1 VPQRV
6 SRYRFPGSDFEL
18 KLKPPSYLVLGMLRL
33 GAKSGYAIKK
43 ATDISTR
50 VFFPISLA
58 QVYPELARLEEAGLV
73 TRREDPHKN
82 RARSAYDLTAEGEE
96 ALLAWLRSERFP
108 PTQSRDEGL
117 LRLFFADALP
127 QEEQVDYM
135 RRMRDRARAA
145 ERWMKTE
152 VHPAAEALERTG
164 FRHPHTVAR
173 LGADIYGFVA
183 DWLDRNASE
192 LEREGSDRQSSS
204 RTRAKPMEGIW
215 REHGRSG

>member
-1 VPQRV
+1 M
-6 SRYRFPGSDFEL
+6 
-18 KLKPPSYLVLGMLRL
+18 KLRPPSYLVLGMLRL

-58 QVYPELARLEEAGLV
+58 QVYPELARLEDDGLV
-73 TRREDPHKN
+73 TRREDPHKK
-82 RARSAYDLTAEGEE
+82 RARSAYELTPEGEE

-108 PTQSRDEGL
+108 PTRSRDEGL

-127 QEEQVDYM
+127 EEEQVTYL

-145 ERWMKTE
+145 EHWMHTE
-152 VHPAAEALERTG
+152 VFPAAQALEGTG
-164 FRHPHTVAR
+164 FRHPNTVAR

-183 DWLDRNASE
+183 DWLDRHASE
-192 LEREGSDRQSSS
+192 FEREGEDGQR
-204 RTRAKPMEGIW
+204 R
-215 REHGRSG
+215 